1 MRPAAKLLSWS
12 AFFILILPFFLTF
25 LYKTSV
31 IKEDFFNAVL
41 LGAFISLLNFILGI
55 ISIKIGDK
63 KAPDAFMKIILGG
76 TALRLFLMLVLIV
89 LGLKI
94 LELSPNSFIFSV
106 LFFYVFFLIIEIFYL
121 NLRKI

>member
-1 MRPAAKLLSWS
+1 M
-12 AFFILILPFFLTF
+12 PFFLTF

-76 TALRLFLMLVLIV
+76 TALRLFLMLVLTV

>member
-12 AFFILILPFFLTF
+12 AFFILILPFLLIF

-31 IKEDFFNAVL
+31 IREDFFIAVIS
-41 LGAFISLLNFILGI
+41 GAVISLLNFIFGI

-63 KAPDAFMKIILGG
+63 KPPDAFMKTILGG
-76 TALRLFLMLVLIV
+76 TALRLFLMLVLIL

>member
-12 AFFILILPFFLTF
+12 VFFVLILPFFLAV
-25 LYKTSV
+25 LYKTSI
-31 IKEDFFNAVL
+31 IKEDFFIAVIA
-41 LGAFISLLNFILGI
+41 GSIISSVNFILGI
-55 ISIKIGDK
+55 ISIKMGDK
-63 KAPDAFMKIILGG
+63 KAPDAFMKTILGG
-76 TALRLFLMLVLIV
+76 TILRVFIMLILIL